1 MAPESDVP
9 TPAVMHCRHAGE
21 QEGQGTWYG
30 GGAQVWDEYEAL
42 QAPEEEEASTW

>member
-1 MAPESDVP
+1 
-9 TPAVMHCRHAGE
+9 MHCRHAGE